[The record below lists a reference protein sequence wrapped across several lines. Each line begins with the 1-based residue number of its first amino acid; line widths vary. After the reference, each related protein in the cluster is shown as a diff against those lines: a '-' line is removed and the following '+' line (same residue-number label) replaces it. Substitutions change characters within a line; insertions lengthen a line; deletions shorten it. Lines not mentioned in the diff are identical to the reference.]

1 MSMDKKVTLKRDGS
15 ICMAGGT
22 QIGTWSKQDGYY
34 IAAFT
39 IGEYE
44 GRETATRIEQL
55 RDKVSECVF
64 YSDSEFYQHHEEFVV
79 MLTAITSRLKNLM
92 EEKCDDSAIQMLI
105 YMLFPK
111 GNKVES
117 EPIDYDRMSLML
129 MDRFTSYAK
138 KRFSEQ
144 DMQTMRDVYSG
155 IINKVST
162 NKN

>member
-1 MSMDKKVTLKRDGS
+1 MNKKVTFKRDGS
-15 ICMAGGT
+15 ICVTGGT
-22 QIGTWSKQDGYY
+22 QIGTWSKRESFY
-34 IAAFT
+34 IAVFT

-44 GRETATRIEQL
+44 GRETAYGMEQL
-55 RDKVSECVF
+55 RGKVSEHVL
-64 YSDSEFYQHHEEFVV
+64 YSDSEFYQHHEEFTV
-79 MLTAITSRLKNLM
+79 MLTAIASRLKNLM

-111 GNKVES
+111 GNKVEE

-155 IINKVST
+155 IIDKVST